1 MEQYF
6 PFEVAELPYSYIGLM
21 PHCDANTLY
30 YHHDRYY
37 AESVYELNRMVVR
50 HRRTGV

>member
-6 PFEVAELPYSYIGLM
+6 PFQSSPLPYSYVALM

-30 YHHDRYY
+30 YHHDEYFR
-37 AESVYELNRMVVR
+37 AC
-50 HRRTGV
+50 